1 MGAQVEWIEAERQ
14 VIILWKKSS
23 IDIWPDS
30 RGEDVQIII
39 DGKIL
44 EIPADLG
51 KAYISEREG
60 P

>member
-1 MGAQVEWIEAERQ
+1 MEWIEAERQ